1 MDSLDREIRGR
12 ALAQFQKLNLTDK
25 SKLSK

>member
-12 ALAQFQKLNLTDK
+12 ALTQFQKLNLTDK